1 MWFVC
6 FGKTARVTF
15 CQFGTIYGADDERC
29 NAKRSVVLV
38 VIMCESILFPCWAK
52 DILVNAASPYFVV
65 LLCNVHITGV
75 SQVYRSDERHLG
87 DVDLRR
93 LAKHARR
100 NS

>member
-52 DILVNAASPYFVV
+52 DILVNAASPCFVV
-65 LLCNVHITGV
+65 LLCHMQFATCYKRIP
-75 SQVYRSDERHLG
+75 
-87 DVDLRR
+87 
-93 LAKHARR
+93 
-100 NS
+100 

>member
-38 VIMCESILFPCWAK
+38 VIMCEA
-52 DILVNAASPYFVV
+52 
-65 LLCNVHITGV
+65 NVHG
-75 SQVYRSDERHLG
+75 ERG
-87 DVDLRR
+87 RR
-93 LAKHARR
+93 RI
-100 NS
+100 